1 MPQLDLSSFA
11 SQAFWVIL
19 CFGFLWGMLAIFI
32 TPKIADIKEQR
43 KRNINEYIMKAEEL
57 NLQAKKSLA
66 KYREALAEAKKT
78 AEFEMQKGKEELIN
92 FLKDQEQKSHKE
104 LNKKIAEN
112 DLILAKEKKEA
123 LLKVEKIAEDLAFEI
138 VQKLGFSS
146 ISKQDI
152 KNSKKEKAY
161 E

>member
-1 MPQLDLSSFA
+1 
-11 SQAFWVIL
+11 
-19 CFGFLWGMLAIFI
+19 
-32 TPKIADIKEQR
+32 
-43 KRNINEYIMKAEEL
+43 MKAEEL